1 MNLKI
6 IQGSCHMSNDKI
18 KVVGAV
24 PVTRVKRVGWS
35 NVCDKG

>member
-1 MNLKI
+1 MKKEK
-6 IQGSCHMSNDKI
+6 G
-18 KVVGAV
+18 VGAV